1 MKTAAAL
8 RRDAARIWRAA
19 LLAVDPETF
28 VRDTVR
34 LRGEALRIGRERLDL
49 RAFGG
54 IWILGAGKGAA
65 PMARAVERILGGRIA
80 GGLVVTPY
88 GHALPLGRLEILEA
102 GHPLPDAASR
112 RAAARMAAFARERVG
127 AEDLV
132 FCLLSGGASALLA
145 SPAGGITLRDKL
157 ECTRLLM
164 NAGADIHELNAL
176 RKHLSEIKGGRL
188 ARMLQPA
195 RVVTLALSDVVGDD
209 PGTIASGPLSPDPT
223 TFGDCVGILR
233 RYRLMGKVPPPV
245 VRRLERGAAGAVAE
259 TPKPGDPVFA
269 RCRWVLVGRNG
280 AACAAAARRARG
292 LGYRTAVITSRL
304 EGDTGEA
311 ARFHMS
317 IAEEI
322 ARERRPLGRPGCILS
337 GGETTVRVTGGG
349 KGGRNQEFV
358 LRSVAALARMPVP
371 ALVASVGTDGTDGPT
386 DAAGAVADNDTLA
399 RSRRLGGDFLAAA
412 LRDNDSHAFF
422 RRLDDLVLT
431 GPTRTNVGD
440 LHIVLVG

>member
-19 LLAVDPETF
+19 LAAVDAETA
-28 VRDTVR
+28 VRGVVR
-34 LRGEALRIGRERLDL
+34 RRGGKLQIGRRRFDLGEAGNL
-49 RAFGG
+49 
-54 IWILGAGKGAA
+54 WVLGAGKGAA
-65 PMARAVERILGGRIA
+65 PMARAMERILGERIA

-88 GHALPLGRLEILEA
+88 GHALPLGRLEVLEA

-112 RAAARMAAFARERVG
+112 RAAARVAAFARERVG
-127 AEDLV
+127 PGDLV

-145 SPAGGITLRDKL
+145 APAGGITLRDKR

-176 RKHLSEIKGGRL
+176 RKHLSDIKGGRL
-188 ARMLQPA
+188 ARMLHPA

-209 PGTIASGPLSPDPT
+209 PGAVASGPLSPDPT
-223 TFGDCVGILR
+223 TFGDCVGVLR
-233 RYRLMGKVPPPV
+233 RYRLLERVPPPV
-245 VRRLERGAAGAVAE
+245 VRRLERGAAGEIAE

-269 RCRWVLVGRNG
+269 RCHWVLVGRG
-280 AACAAAARRARG
+280 GDACAAAARRARR

-322 ARERRPLGRPGCILS
+322 ARERRPLGRPACVIS
-337 GGETTVRVTGGG
+337 GGETTVRVTGRG

-358 LRSVAALARMPVP
+358 LCSVGALARMPAP
-371 ALVASVGTDGTDGPT
+371 ALVASLGTDGSDGPT
-386 DAAGAVADNDTLA
+386 DAAGAVADNDTLS
-399 RSRRLGGDFLAAA
+399 RSRRLGADLAAA
-412 LRDNDSHAFF
+412 LRDNDSHTFF
-422 RRLDDLVLT
+422 RRLGDLVLT

>member
-19 LLAVDPETF
+19 LLAVDPEAA
-28 VRDTVR
+28 VRSVVR
-34 LRGEALRIGRERLDL
+34 RRGGKLQIGRRSFDL
-49 RAFGG
+49 AKAGNV
-54 IWILGAGKGAA
+54 WVLGAGKGAA
-65 PMARAVERILGGRIA
+65 PMARAMERILGRRMA

-88 GHALPLGRLEILEA
+88 GHALPLRRIEILEA

-112 RAAARMAAFARERVG
+112 RAGARMAAFARERVG
-127 AEDLV
+127 PDDLV

-176 RKHLSEIKGGRL
+176 RKHLSGIKGGLL
-188 ARMLQPA
+188 ARMLHPA

-223 TFGDCVGILR
+223 TFGDCVEILEK
-233 RYRLMGKVPPPV
+233 YRLPDRVPASVP
-245 VRRLERGAAGAVAE
+245 RRLTLGAEGAIAE

-269 RCRWVLVGRNG
+269 RCHWVLVGRSG
-280 AACAAAARRARG
+280 AACAAAARRARR

-322 ARERRPLGRPGCILS
+322 ARERRPVGRPGCVIS
-337 GGETTVRVTGGG
+337 GGETTVRVAGKG

-358 LRSVAALARMPVP
+358 LCSVAALARMPAP
-371 ALVASVGTDGTDGPT
+371 ALVASLGTDGTDGPT
-386 DAAGAVADNDTLA
+386 DAAGAVADNDTRS
-399 RSRRLGGDFLAAA
+399 RSRRLGGDLAAA
-412 LRDNDSHAFF
+412 LRDNDSHTYF
-422 RRLDDLVLT
+422 RRLGDLILT